1 MIEAQENGV
10 RYKSSAKDDTKKEG
24 GQALHLP
31 LRVRLPHATLLR
43 PLGRL
48 YFSVHQF
55 IIIDLCFYYM
65 PVVQRQLRGAGA
77 FTETATF

>member
-1 MIEAQENGV
+1 M
-10 RYKSSAKDDTKKEG
+10 G

-31 LRVRLPHATLLR
+31 LRVRLPCATVLR

-48 YFSVHQF
+48 YFSAHQL

-65 PVVQRQLRGAGA
+65 PVVQRQLGGAVYKPSLRQLH
-77 FTETATF
+77 FSRNSVPFLYNYSL